1 MFGYSYYGCK
11 CASYLF
17 GTESKIY
24 YRIFYV
30 LTLVVGAVL
39 PLELAVA
46 IVDSMFALMAIPTM
60 ISALYLS
67 PHIKKEAERY
77 FSTIETGK

>member
-1 MFGYSYYGCK
+1 
-11 CASYLF
+11 
-17 GTESKIY
+17 
-24 YRIFYV
+24 
-30 LTLVVGAVL
+30 
-39 PLELAVA
+39 
-46 IVDSMFALMAIPTM
+46 M

>member
-17 GTESKIY
+17 GTGSKVY

-30 LTLVVGAVL
+30 ITLVLGSVL
-39 PLELAVA
+39 SLDLAVN
-46 IVDSMFALMAIPTM
+46 IVDAMFALMAFPTM
-60 ISALYLS
+60 ISALYL
-67 PHIKKEAERY
+67 PPRIKEESVKY
-77 FSTIETGK
+77 FATIKD

>member
-17 GTESKIY
+17 GANSKFY

-30 LTLVVGAVL
+30 LTLVVGSVL
-39 PLELAVA
+39 SLDLAVN
-46 IVDSMFALMAIPTM
+46 IVDAMFALMAFPTM
-60 ISALYLS
+60 ISALYLA
-67 PHIKKEAERY
+67 PNIKKEANKY
-77 FSTIETGK
+77 FASIEENK

>member
-1 MFGYSYYGCK
+1 MF
-11 CASYLF
+11 
-17 GTESKIY
+17 
-24 YRIFYV
+24 
-30 LTLVVGAVL
+30 TLVIGSVL
-39 PLELAVA
+39 SLDLAVN